1 MSKSK
6 QLVKSKKAK
15 STAWETAIFPR
26 LAEIKSMYS
35 VEGLIDSEV
44 AKRLNVSV
52 STYDRAKRKKE
63 LQDIIVS
70 TRGSLSAIVTESLY
84 QRCLSHEE
92 IETSTVETFN
102 NDGEL
107 INTTSTTKSKT
118 IPGSVA
124 AQRFWLC
131 NRRADVWA
139 SSPET
144 LIEGSVNIIFDKS
157 DEGL

>member
-1 MSKSK
+1 MSKTN
-6 QLVKSKKAK
+6 QLVKKSKK
-15 STAWETAIFPR
+15 TAWETCIFPR
-26 LAEIKSMYS
+26 LTEIQQFYEI
-35 VEGLIDSEV
+35 EGLTDAEV
-44 AKRLNVSV
+44 AQRLNVSV

-70 TRGSLSAIVTESLY
+70 TRGSLSANVTESLY

-107 INTTSTTKSKT
+107 INTTSTTKTKT

-144 LIEGSVNIIFDKS
+144 LIEGNVTVVFDKS
-157 DEGL
+157 DDGL